1 MKLQAGDRLLS
12 KDGFR
17 EYQIVKVNKKS
28 VRLIEILHI
37 KANGICKDV
46 VYEAVTRKNAEFN
59 LCVLHSN
66 MVKVS

>member
-17 EYQIVKVNKKS
+17 EYQILKVNEKS
-28 VRLIEILHI
+28 VRLIETLHI
-37 KANGICKDV
+37 AVNGTIKDV
-46 VYEAVTRKNAEFN
+46 VYKAVTRKNAEFN
-59 LCVLHSN
+59 LCVLSAN